1 MAISKEIW
9 EEMEILAAKLGVAKL
24 ALKYQRYGFNY
35 YYHSKRDV
43 LTRIEFLR
51 KAIHSLYEREKSIII
66 NKKIPAMANKLE
78 VHQNAVISSVNTF
91 ADSMDIDFMDA
102 IDLYEKGFQ
111 NKIVKSKYVD
121 SPFVDDTEKVI
132 TKPTKS

>member
-111 NKIVKSKYVD
+111 NKIVKSKDVD
-121 SPFVDDTEKVI
+121 NPFVDEGEKVF
-132 TKPTKS
+132 TKPNKS